1 MTFAQLLTEIARLS
15 TDERLKLM
23 EALTRSLQVDMR
35 PMRKS
40 RKGSSLKRVRGALR
54 LRGGK
59 APTDRELRDEY
70 VNHLSQ
76 KHQ

>member
-1 MTFAQLLTEIARLS
+1 MTFAQLLTEIDRLS

-35 PMRKS
+35 PTRKA
-40 RKGSSLKRVRGALR
+40 RRGSSLKRVRGILR
-54 LRGGK
+54 PRWGK
-59 APTDRELRDEY
+59 APTDRELHDEY
-70 VNHLSQ
+70 INLLSQ